1 MKKIALFVTAL
12 VISGSLFSQIS
23 FGPKIGLNVSSLST
37 SLADDLASLKE
48 SSKTGFQLGA
58 YVRIGTKF
66 YVQPELLYSVKGG
79 ILEVAGDAVN
89 PIGVKSEYKMG
100 TMDIPVLV
108 GTKLFSLPMVN
119 VRAFAG
125 PIASFVIS
133 KDLTIGNLVPDDEDI
148 KLKNAIWS
156 AAVGAGVDVMMF
168 TLDVRYE
175 FGLNNISDDATA
187 FSSMKS
193 NTFNVNLGWKIF

>member
-1 MKKIALFVTAL
+1 MLFAALMVA
-12 VISGSLFSQIS
+12 GSLFSQIS
-23 FGPKIGLNVSSLST
+23 FGPKIGLNVSKLST
-37 SLADDLASLKE
+37 DMASNTASLKE

-58 YVRIGTKF
+58 YLRIGTK
-66 YVQPELLYSVKGG
+66 YYLQPELLYSVKGG
-79 ILEVAGDAVN
+79 VIEVAENSVSLGKQD
-89 PIGVKSEYKMG
+89 YKMG

-133 KDLTIGNLVPDDEDI
+133 KDLTIDNLVPDKEDI

-156 AAVGAGVDVMMF
+156 AAIGAGVDVMMF

-175 FGLNNISDDATA
+175 FGLNNISDNSDT
-187 FSSMKS
+187 FKSMKS
-193 NTFNVNLGWKIF
+193 NTFNVSLGWKIF

>member
-1 MKKIALFVTAL
+1 MKKFTLFLTAL

-23 FGPKIGLNVSSLST
+23 FGPKIGINVSSLST
-37 SLADDLASLKE
+37 SLADDLASIKE

-58 YVRIGTKF
+58 FVRIGTKF

-79 ILEVAGDAVN
+79 VLEVAGDAIN
-89 PIGVKSEYKMG
+89 PLGVKSEYKMG

-133 KDLTIGNLVPDDEDI
+133 KDLTIGNLVPDDNDI

-156 AAVGAGVDVMMF
+156 AAIGAGVDVMMF

-175 FGLNNISDDATA
+175 FGLNNISDDATT

-193 NTFNVNLGWKIF
+193 NTFNVSLGWKIL